1 MQLLHLESSN
11 KTKPKTFA
19 DCCEAGRVD
28 CGCWSRPSGGT
39 NTHIRFFCVD
49 LSSLLLISSDP
60 ELTST
65 VGWFC
70 SVMLTADWNW
80 RGNGL
85 YFMNVTLQRGD
96 REPEPESLLSADFTQ
111 SFTWIQTNT
120 PLRRGVFKFHHVT
133 FRLVLLLPSS
143 LTGDQMKLTFTSR
156 SLMNVS
162 GLNIVG
168 NISDNVT
175 TKPNM

>member
-1 MQLLHLESSN
+1 
-11 KTKPKTFA
+11 
-19 DCCEAGRVD
+19 
-28 CGCWSRPSGGT
+28 
-39 NTHIRFFCVD
+39 
-49 LSSLLLISSDP
+49 
-60 ELTST
+60 
-65 VGWFC
+65 
-70 SVMLTADWNW
+70 
-80 RGNGL
+80 
-85 YFMNVTLQRGD
+85 MNVTLQRGD